1 MGLEFRR
8 RSGRIANG
16 SKLVVP
22 GQITTGAK
30 VFPNTFGLKQRA
42 PIDSNSQIDYPT
54 PTGTP
59 IPPITPTTTPTP
71 TSTPIP
77 STTPTPTPT
86 PTSTSA
92 PLCDLTLNVIPTP
105 TPTNTPSSTPVPLC
119 DLTLSVI

>member
-30 VFPNTFGLKQRA
+30 VFPNTFGLKQRT
-42 PIDSNSQIDYPT
+42 PIDSNSQVDYLTPTATPTVTPT
-54 PTGTP
+54 PS
-59 IPPITPTTTPTP
+59 ITP

-77 STTPTPTPT
+77 SVTPTTTPT

-92 PLCDLTLNVIPTP
+92 PLCDLTL
-105 TPTNTPSSTPVPLC
+105 
-119 DLTLSVI
+119 SVI